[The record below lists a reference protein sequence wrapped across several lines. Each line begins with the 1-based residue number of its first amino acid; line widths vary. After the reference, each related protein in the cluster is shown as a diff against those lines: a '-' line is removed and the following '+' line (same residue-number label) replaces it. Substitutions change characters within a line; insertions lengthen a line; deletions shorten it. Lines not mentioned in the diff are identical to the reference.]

1 MCRSMICVLRCSVS
15 ESGVKAKIQFWN
27 GKWWSKRMGVTGCGE
42 TPKAAYD
49 DMWQL
54 YSDFIKKSRALHPHM
69 KVRA

>member
-1 MCRSMICVLRCSVS
+1 
-15 ESGVKAKIQFWN
+15 
-27 GKWWSKRMGVTGCGE
+27 MGVTGCGE